1 MKKRVSIFVLA
12 AFCCLTSQA
21 QLSLDACQEKAR
33 KNYPQVKQFD
43 LIEKSAGYNLSNAGK
58 AWLPQLSVS
67 ARTTY
72 QSEATS
78 ISIPPMGINV
88 EMPKNQTQAVVEAS
102 QIIWDGGVTASQKKI
117 IKATAEVEKERI
129 EVDLYSLRDRI
140 NQIFFG
146 ILLLE
151 EQLKQNETL
160 QKELVT
166 NYDRVVA
173 FMKNGVANQSDV
185 DAIRVEMLNNT
196 QRKSE
201 ITASLKSFREML
213 AAMTGDE
220 KAKDSQLEKPFDA
233 RLASDRGFDALTL
246 SIAGSGDNSGIA
258 ERFVNR
264 PEIRL
269 FDKQLDLYSKQEN
282 LIYSGN
288 LPKLGA
294 FLQGGYGNPGLNM
307 LKSGFSPYYIGG
319 VRLSWNLG
327 GLYTQKNSIN
337 ALINNRNIVETQKE
351 TFIYNNNL
359 VVSRQKNEVVKLS
372 EQIRSD
378 DEIIMLR
385 QNIKNACS
393 VKVGNGTATVT
404 DLLRE
409 INAENIART
418 QKSLHEV
425 QLLLGIYNLKYS
437 MNN

>member
-1 MKKRVSIFVLA
+1 MKKSVSIIVFTF
-12 AFCCLTSQA
+12 FCCMSSFA
-21 QLSLDACQEKAR
+21 QLSLDDCQEKAR

-78 ISIPPMGINV
+78 INIPAMGINV
-88 EMPKNQTQAVVEAS
+88 EMPKTQTQAVVEAS
-102 QIIWDGGVTASQKKI
+102 QIIWDGGVTTSQKKI
-117 IKATAEVEKERI
+117 IKATAAVEKERI

-140 NQIFFG
+140 NQIFFS

-185 DAIRVEMLNNT
+185 DAVRVELLNNT

-213 AAMTGDE
+213 SAMTGDE
-220 KAKDSQLEKPFDA
+220 GAKVSPLEKPFNA
-233 RLASDRGFDALTL
+233 ALAAKGNVEALTL
-246 SIAGSGDNSGIA
+246 SFSGVSDTSRLA
-258 ERFVNR
+258 DKFVNR

-282 LIYSGN
+282 LIHSGN

-327 GLYTQKNSIN
+327 GFYTQKNSIN
-337 ALINNRNIVETQKE
+337 ALMNNRNIVENQRE
-351 TFIYNNNL
+351 TFVFNNNL
-359 VVSRQKNEVVKLS
+359 VVSRQKNEVIKLS
-372 EQIRSD
+372 EQINSD
-378 DEIIMLR
+378 DEIISLR

-393 VKVGNGTATVT
+393 VKVENGTANVT

-409 INAENIART
+409 INAENFART